1 MHKQQWETQLAQ
13 AQRRSAQLHRK
24 NSQIAG
30 VRFGLFLIAAW
41 AFFQVVDGR
50 RGYGPILILSL
61 TGFCLAMLAHQK
73 NNRFYLEAQAQI
85 EVLHRCLARF
95 DGRWQQAPETGA
107 EFLDDDQPAL
117 ADLDVFGPRSLY
129 QFCCMA
135 VLPQGKTA
143 LASCFKDSA
152 AAETIR
158 ERQETVTVLAQNP
171 DFILADWTC
180 THGLTPQTAAAMAS
194 EKLNELVQPIT
205 LPIPGWFIRW
215 MPAVTLTLLGLT
227 LLRWI
232 SPLCFILIFFVQAA
246 LALFS
251 LGTVHSR
258 LQTVAKVRQGLQN
271 CLTRCQK
278 LDQSELSSPL
288 IDTLKTRIRQP
299 QGLLQGVKQLDGLLN
314 RLSLQANPF
323 LYLPAQLLLLWDLQ
337 CVGVWNQWQAQAGQ
351 TWIAVM
357 ELLGQLEALESL
369 ALIALTHPQTCMPK
383 LHEETTPVL
392 AFSQL
397 THPLLDPD
405 QAIGNDF
412 TLDHSLTLVTGSNMS
427 GKTTF
432 MRTIGLNQI
441 LAAAGGPVCAQ
452 SMDTSGFTVLTSM
465 RIRDDVNEGISTFY
479 GELLRIRRII
489 DAVPQ
494 KKPLLVLIDEIFKG
508 TNSLDRIDGSA
519 QVLRHLNHPWIRAMI
534 TTHDFELCAL
544 QEQTGLSLVNVHFE
558 EHYQDQKIF
567 FDYKLKLGR
576 CTQRNARYLMKMIGI
591 TD

>member
-1 MHKQQWETQLAQ
+1 MQKQQWEAQLAQ
-13 AQRRSAQLHRK
+13 TQSQCVQLRRK

-41 AFFQVVDGR
+41 SFFQIVDGR
-50 RGYGPILILSL
+50 MGYRFIFILSL
-61 TGFCLAMLAHQK
+61 AGFCLAMLAHQK
-73 NNRFYLEAQAQI
+73 NNRLYLEAQARS
-85 EVLHRCLARF
+85 EVLGRCLSRL
-95 DGRWQQAPETGA
+95 DSRWQQAAETGA
-107 EFLDDDQPAL
+107 EFLTDDQPAL

-143 LASCFKDSA
+143 LASYFKEPA
-152 AAETIR
+152 AAEIIR

-171 DFILADWTC
+171 DFMLADWTC

-251 LGTVHSR
+251 LGYVHSR
-258 LQTVAKVRQGLQN
+258 LQAVAKVRQGLQN
-271 CLTRCQK
+271 CLVRCQK
-278 LDQSELSSPL
+278 LDQAALSSPL
-288 IDTLKTRIRQP
+288 IDALKTQIRQP
-299 QGLLQGVKQLDGLLN
+299 QGLLQGVRQLDGLLN

-337 CVGVWNQWQAQAGQ
+337 CVQAWQ

-357 ELLGQLEALESL
+357 EQLGQLEAMESL

-383 LHEETTPVL
+383 LHEETVPVL
-392 AFSQL
+392 AFTQL
-397 THPLLDPD
+397 THPLLDPV

-412 TLDHSLTLVTGSNMS
+412 TLDHSLTVVTGSNMS

-489 DAVPQ
+489 DAVSL
-494 KKPLLVLIDEIFKG
+494 KTPLLVLIDEIFKG

-544 QEQTGLSLVNVHFE
+544 EEQAGLSLVNVHFE

-567 FDYKLKLGR
+567 FDYKLKPGR

>member
-1 MHKQQWETQLAQ
+1 
-13 AQRRSAQLHRK
+13 
-24 NSQIAG
+24 
-30 VRFGLFLIAAW
+30 
-41 AFFQVVDGR
+41 
-50 RGYGPILILSL
+50 
-61 TGFCLAMLAHQK
+61 
-73 NNRFYLEAQAQI
+73 
-85 EVLHRCLARF
+85 
-95 DGRWQQAPETGA
+95 
-107 EFLDDDQPAL
+107 
-117 ADLDVFGPRSLY
+117 
-129 QFCCMA
+129 MA

-143 LASCFKDSA
+143 LASYFKEPA
-152 AAETIR
+152 AAEIIR

-171 DFILADWTC
+171 DFMLADWTC

-251 LGTVHSR
+251 LGYVHSR
-258 LQTVAKVRQGLQN
+258 LQAVAKVRQGLQN
-271 CLTRCQK
+271 CLVRCQK
-278 LDQSELSSPL
+278 LDQAALSSPL
-288 IDTLKTRIRQP
+288 IDALKTQIRQP
-299 QGLLQGVKQLDGLLN
+299 QGLLQGVRQLDGLLN

-337 CVGVWNQWQAQAGQ
+337 CVQAWNQWQAQAGQ

-357 ELLGQLEALESL
+357 EQLGQLEAMESL

-383 LHEETTPVL
+383 LHEETVPVL
-392 AFSQL
+392 AFTQL
-397 THPLLDPD
+397 THPLLDPV

-412 TLDHSLTLVTGSNMS
+412 TLDHSLTVVTGSNMS

-441 LAAAGGPVCAQ
+441 LAVAGGPVCAQ

-489 DAVPQ
+489 DAVSL
-494 KKPLLVLIDEIFKG
+494 KTPLLVLIDEIFKG

-544 QEQTGLSLVNVHFE
+544 EEQAGLSLVNVHFE

-567 FDYKLKLGR
+567 FDYKLKPGR

>member
-1 MHKQQWETQLAQ
+1 MQKQQWEAQLAQ
-13 AQRRSAQLHRK
+13 TQTQSVQLRRK

-41 AFFQVVDGR
+41 SFFQIVDGR
-50 RGYGPILILSL
+50 MGYRFIFILSL
-61 TGFCLAMLAHQK
+61 AGFCLAMLAHQK
-73 NNRFYLEAQAQI
+73 NNRLYLEAQARS
-85 EVLHRCLARF
+85 EVLRRCLSRF
-95 DGRWQQAPETGA
+95 DSRWQQASETGA
-107 EFLDDDQPAL
+107 EFLTDDQPAL

-143 LASCFKDSA
+143 LASYFKEPA
-152 AAETIR
+152 AVKIIR

-171 DFILADWTC
+171 DFMLADWTC

-194 EKLNELVQPIT
+194 EKLNELVQPVT
-205 LPIPGWFIRW
+205 LPIPAWFIRW

-251 LGTVHSR
+251 LGYVHSR
-258 LQTVAKVRQGLQN
+258 LQAVAKVRQGLQN
-271 CLTRCQK
+271 CLIRCQK
-278 LDQSELSSPL
+278 LDQSALSSPL
-288 IDTLKTRIRQP
+288 IDALKTQIRQP

-337 CVGVWNQWQAQAGQ
+337 CVQAWNQWQAQAGQ

-357 ELLGQLEALESL
+357 EQLGQLEAMESL

-383 LHEETTPVL
+383 LHEETVPVL
-392 AFSQL
+392 AFTQL
-397 THPLLDPD
+397 THPLLDPV

-412 TLDHSLTLVTGSNMS
+412 TLDHSLTVVTGSNMS

-489 DAVPQ
+489 DAVSL
-494 KKPLLVLIDEIFKG
+494 KTPLLVL
-508 TNSLDRIDGSA
+508 IDGSA

-544 QEQTGLSLVNVHFE
+544 EEQAGLSLVNVHFE

-567 FDYKLKLGR
+567 FDYKLKPGR